1 MNRQPLTPEHLR
13 GVFAV
18 PPIARRNDS
27 SIDFEQ
33 NERVVRHIAAG
44 GISRLIY
51 GGNAFLYHVTLAD
64 FESLLEWLSSNP
76 LELWA
81 IPSIGPS
88 YGRSLEQA
96 HLLRKHGFSTAM
108 VLPCAD
114 PRDAEG
120 LERGY
125 RDIADAMGGN
135 LIIYLKEEGNF
146 GSQKLGGL
154 DAVSRLVDDGVC
166 VGIKYAVVRDQPEQD
181 SYLEALLERV
191 DRKFVISGIG
201 ERPAIVH
208 LRDWKLTGFTTGS
221 GCIAPELSQKLF
233 EALVREDYDTAE
245 ALRSRF
251 IPLEDL
257 RDSWGPAKVLH
268 QATEAAGI
276 ARTGPIIPYVSPL
289 EPEKVGLLE
298 SVVRELLP
306 EVRPMSDK
314 L

>member
-1 MNRQPLTPEHLR
+1 MKRNTLTPDQLR

-33 NERVVRHIAAG
+33 NELIVRHIAAG

-64 FESLLEWLSSNP
+64 FESLLEWLSSSP

-96 HLLRKHGFSTAM
+96 HLLRMHGFSTAM

-146 GSQKLGGL
+146 GSQKFAGL
-154 DAVSRLVDDGVC
+154 DAVARLVDDGVC

-181 SYLEALLERV
+181 SYLEGLLERV
-191 DRKFVISGIG
+191 DRKYVISGIG

-221 GCIAPELSQKLF
+221 GCIAPGLSQQLF
-233 EALVREDYDTAE
+233 EALVSEDYQAAE
-245 ALRSRF
+245 AWRSRF

-257 RDSWGPAKVLH
+257 RDGWGPARVLH
-268 QATEAAGI
+268 HATEAAGI
-276 ARTGPIIPYVSPL
+276 ARTGPIVPYVSAL
-289 EPEKVGLLE
+289 ESEKVRSIE

-306 EVRPMSDK
+306 G
-314 L
+314 